1 MSHCQVKHHT
11 PGLQD
16 LQGLSS
22 KGKGKVSLGV
32 ARTKQQCNWL
42 HLVVCKAHKSLAKAA
57 AGPSLGEAMSGKCMH
72 ARCMNCGQSLVPSP
86 FSMPQQLFIFHVA
99 HGQAFASSWSAKEKK
114 PQKVSATF
122 FTNIWPPFSQAPVSS
137 YHLQWQLMQ
146 FMG

>member
-1 MSHCQVKHHT
+1 MERLHVLCKPQFIPMSHCQVKHHT

-99 HGQAFASSWSAKEKK
+99 HGQAFASSWSAKETSAATTRSKTA
-114 PQKVSATF
+114 SATIF
-122 FTNIWPPFSQAPVSS
+122 HGS
-137 YHLQWQLMQ
+137 
-146 FMG
+146 